1 MKPDA
6 SPAVA
11 IGFDS
16 RLSRSDSSPDAFAAG
31 PAQTFIYFA
40 LVAAHVALV
49 WLLPYFPSNDGPN
62 HVYNLVVL
70 RDLLHGTGGWEP
82 YYALTLHVAP
92 NLGFTLFAYPW
103 LAILPPVAVERVFLT
118 IYVLLFAASVPLWL
132 RAFRR
137 AAFPLS
143 YFAFVALF
151 SMPVMMGF
159 YSEIIGTPLL
169 LLAVALAWKM
179 RESRTWLRVLA
190 MNLAGL
196 ALFVVHLIPFAIY
209 LLAVT
214 LAAFAEERPW
224 RAGMRRAA
232 VQLIALLPCILPA
245 ALFYF
250 AHHAP
255 APVHWSIQPGNQLR
269 DLLSFGEYSYSY
281 WQLVPGLAA
290 CALVLLALPRAF
302 RERSARSESEGNAE
316 SAACRFLAVLS
327 LVLVFAF
334 LYAPDTLAGGA
345 ELQRR
350 LPPLILLFGL
360 PLLTPGTPRI
370 RPRRYAQ
377 VAAAVAVLALA
388 VNAGVFWQQ
397 SRRVA
402 QFVRGTA
409 APLPPH
415 ALLISLQLDDRK
427 HAFPDPLFHAGSY
440 YGLAGAVDLGQY
452 LTTHMSDAYFQ
463 LHFREPVSEQ
473 AVTDVFNGKV
483 RPASAVPQVQFAL
496 CWSPG
501 DACRENLSP
510 DFSPFWSEDGNPLSI
525 WKR

>member
-1 MKPDA
+1 MKPDP

-11 IGFDS
+11 TAFDS

-70 RDLLHGTGGWEP
+70 HDLLHGTGGWEP
-82 YYALTLHVAP
+82 YYALTPHVAP

-103 LAILPPVAVERVFLT
+103 LAILSPVAVERVFLT
-118 IYVLLFAASVPLWL
+118 IYVLLLAASVPLWL

-137 AAFPLS
+137 TAFPLLLG
-143 YFAFVALF
+143 VLLALF

-179 RESRTWLRVLA
+179 RESRTSVRVLA

-224 RAGMRRAA
+224 RTGMRRAA

-250 AHHAP
+250 AHYAP

-302 RERSARSESEGNAE
+302 RERSARSKDEGNAR

-327 LVLVFAF
+327 LVLAFAF
-334 LYAPDTLAGGA
+334 LYAPNTFAGGA

-350 LPPLILLFGL
+350 LPPLLLLFGL
-360 PLLTPGTPRI
+360 PLLTPWTPRI

-377 VAAAVAVLALA
+377 LAAAVAVPRIGSECRRLLAAEPESRAVRARHGRALA
-388 VNAGVFWQQ
+388 AARLADFAAIGRQKARFPRSSVPCG
-397 SRRVA
+397 S
-402 QFVRGTA
+402 TA
-409 APLPPH
+409 
-415 ALLISLQLDDRK
+415 
-427 HAFPDPLFHAGSY
+427 
-440 YGLAGAVDLGQY
+440 GLAGAVDLGCAPDD
-452 LTTHMSDAYFQ
+452 HMSDAYFQ
-463 LHFREPVSEQ
+463 LHFREPVPEQ
-473 AVTDVFNGKV
+473 AATDVFNGKV

-510 DFSPFWSEDGNPLSI
+510 DFLPFWSEDGNPLSI